1 MLVAC
6 LLDVRNPEVGQPR
19 GLARHGQ
26 GTSNGT
32 AIVVATDNDV
42 LDLEHGDCILQAGH
56 AVQVLMGG
64 QVSNVALHKDLAWR
78 QAKNLIGLQITQKR
92 WWG

>member
-1 MLVAC
+1 MLVAG
-6 LLDVRNPEVGQPR
+6 LLDVRYPEVGQSR

-32 AIVVATDNDV
+32 AVVVTTDNDV

-64 QVSNVALHKDLAWR
+64 QVSNVALHKDLAWG
-78 QAKNLIGLQITQKR
+78 QTKNLIGLQHTQKQ
-92 WWG
+92 

>member
-1 MLVAC
+1 
-6 LLDVRNPEVGQPR
+6 
-19 GLARHGQ
+19 
-26 GTSNGT
+26 
-32 AIVVATDNDV
+32 V